1 VKRLW
6 LLRHA
11 KSSWDQPGLADADR
25 PLAPRGRRAAEL
37 LAAHLAASDVRPS
50 VVLCS
55 SSLRTRETLA
65 AVLPALG
72 DALEIRIDPALYGAG
87 AAQLLDQLRQVSN
100 NASSAMVIA
109 HNPGIQDLALALAA
123 GGPALAGL
131 REKFP
136 TGTLAALEL
145 DVERWPDLDH
155 GTATATT
162 LVTPRSLEFRAEA

>member
-1 VKRLW
+1 MKRLW

-11 KSSWDQPGLADADR
+11 KSSWDQPSLPDPDR
-25 PLAPRGRRAAEL
+25 PLAPRGRRAAEV
-37 LAAHLAASDVRPS
+37 LAAHLAAADVRPT

-65 AVLPALG
+65 AILPALG
-72 DALEIRIDPALYGAG
+72 DALEIRIERALYGAG

-100 NASSAMVIA
+100 KASSAMLIA

-136 TGTLAALEL
+136 TGALAGLEL
-145 DVERWPDLDH
+145 DVERWRDLDH
-155 GTATATT
+155 GMATATT
-162 LVTPRSLEFRAEA
+162 MVTPRSLESVVEA

>member
-1 VKRLW
+1 MKRLW

-11 KSSWDQPGLADADR
+11 KSSWDQPSLPDPDR
-25 PLAPRGRRAAEL
+25 PLAPRGRRAAEV
-37 LAAHLAASDVRPS
+37 LAAHLAAADVRPT

-65 AVLPALG
+65 AILPALG
-72 DALEIRIDPALYGAG
+72 DALEIRIERALYGAG
-87 AAQLLDQLRQVSN
+87 AAQLLDRLRQVSN
-100 NASSAMVIA
+100 RASSAMLIA

-136 TGTLAALEL
+136 TGALAGLEL

-162 LVTPRSLEFRAEA
+162 VVTPRSLESRAEA

>member
-11 KSSWDQPGLADADR
+11 KSSWDQPSLADADR
-25 PLAPRGRRAAEL
+25 PLAPQGQRAAEV
-37 LAAHLAASDVRPS
+37 LAAHLAASDVRPT

-65 AVLPALG
+65 AILPALG
-72 DALEIRIDPALYGAG
+72 TPSRSGSSRLYGAG
-87 AAQLLDQLRQVSN
+87 AAQLLDRLRQVSN
-100 NASSAMVIA
+100 KASSAMLIA
-109 HNPGIQDLALALAA
+109 HNPGIQDLALALAT

-136 TGTLAALEL
+136 TGALTTVEL
-145 DVERWPDLDH
+145 DVERWRDLDH
-155 GTATATT
+155 GTGTATI
-162 LVTPRSLEFRAEA
+162 LVTPRSLESGPET

>member
-11 KSSWDQPGLADADR
+11 KSSWDQPSLADADR

-37 LAAHLAASDVRPS
+37 LAAHLAASAVRPS

-100 NASSAMVIA
+100 NASSAMLIA
-109 HNPGIQDLALALAA
+109 HNPGIQDLALVLAA
-123 GGPALAGL
+123 GGPALAGF
-131 REKFP
+131 RGKFP

-162 LVTPRSLEFRAEA
+162 LVTPRSLESRAEA